1 MASAAG
7 SPSHTHRTRVTR
19 TAPHR
24 ALGSAPRRSRIRRQ
38 CRARGWRARAARCTT
53 ATPSSSTRLGSAPRC
68 SSSSTALRGT
78 VTVDISPL
86 AARGAEGKGGP
97 ASRAYRGSSSRSA
110 TNSCRAASAMSQRC
124 GFTALGFKFARQPL
138 RTRSPAPRLPSPA
151 SGNALVGPALHR
163 DADGDRVCPEPSNH
177 RDRRGGRCAQLGSHS
192 GIWKAEPGRL
202 PRIPG
207 ELGIKSR
214 TSLCL

>member
-97 ASRAYRGSSSRSA
+97 ASRAHRGSSSRSA

-124 GFTALGFKFARQPL
+124 HGPRIQIRARPL

-151 SGNALVGPALHR
+151 SGNALVGPASPR
-163 DADGDRVCPEPSNH
+163 DADGDRVCPEPSNR
-177 RDRRGGRCAQLGSHS
+177 RDRRGGRCAQLGFHS
-192 GIWKAEPGRL
+192 RIWKAEPGRL

>member
-38 CRARGWRARAARCTT
+38 CRARGWRARAARCTA

-97 ASRAYRGSSSRSA
+97 ASRAHRGSSSRSA

-124 GFTALGFKFARQPL
+124 HGPRIQIRAATSAHAQP
-138 RTRSPAPRLPSPA
+138 RPPAPQPCLWERPGWTSVAP
-151 SGNALVGPALHR
+151 
-163 DADGDRVCPEPSNH
+163 DADGNRVCPEPSNR
-177 RDRRGGRCAQLGSHS
+177 RDRRGGGALSWG
-192 GIWKAEPGRL
+192 P
-202 PRIPG
+202 IPG
-207 ELGIKSR
+207 FGKLSQEDYREFQGSLG
-214 TSLCL
+214 